1 MLFEDFDL
9 KFENL
14 VEKLW
19 DKLEGWFE
27 EAVLTVPNLLVAIIV
42 FILFFLLS
50 RLAEKL
56 SGKLLG
62 RMSQSSVIRRLLKA
76 SVVYFILAVG
86 IFVALE
92 ILNLGKAVTSL
103 LAGAGI
109 IGLALSFAFQDIAAN
124 FVSGILIAISQ
135 PFKEGDIIE
144 THKFMGTVTR
154 VNLRATYVE
163 TFQGQ
168 DVMIPNRMVFENPVI
183 VYTTGYRRIDLEVG
197 VSYGEDLEKVEAV
210 TLNAVDSLD
219 FLARERETRLY
230 YQEFGNS
237 SIDFMIVFW
246 IKYPGV
252 NFFMAKSE
260 AIKSIKAAYHE
271 HGIVIPFPIRT
282 LDFGIKGG
290 KSLHTVI
297 NDRFSSNQE

>member
-1 MLFEDFDL
+1 MLFEDFDS

-14 VEKLW
+14 IGKLW

-27 EAVLTVPNLLVAIIV
+27 EAVLSLPNLLVAILV
-42 FILFFLLS
+42 FILFFVVS
-50 RLAEKL
+50 RLAAKL
-56 SGKLLG
+56 SAKLLG
-62 RMSQSSVIRRLLKA
+62 RISQSSVIRRLVR
-76 SVVYFILAVG
+76 SFIVYLTLALG

-109 IGLALSFAFQDIAAN
+109 VGLALSFAFQDIAAN
-124 FVSGILIAISQ
+124 FVSGILIAIRQ
-135 PFKEGDIIE
+135 PFKEGDVIE
-144 THKFMGTVTR
+144 THKLMGTVTR

-197 VSYGEDLEKVEAV
+197 VSYGEDLEKVEEV
-210 TLNAVDSLD
+210 TLNAVNGLD

-237 SIDFMIVFW
+237 SIDFLVVFW
-246 IKYPGV
+246 IRYPGV

-260 AIKSIKAAYHE
+260 AIKCIKAAYNE
-271 HGIVIPFPIRT
+271 NDIVIPFPIRT

-290 KSLHTVI
+290 KSLHTII
-297 NDRFSSNQE
+297 NDRYTLSEE